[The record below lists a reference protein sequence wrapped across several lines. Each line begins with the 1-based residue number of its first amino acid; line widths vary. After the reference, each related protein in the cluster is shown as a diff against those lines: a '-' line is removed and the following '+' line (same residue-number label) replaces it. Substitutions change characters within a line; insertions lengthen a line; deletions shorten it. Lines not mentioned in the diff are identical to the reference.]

1 MGETSPPNPNVIVI
15 TQAGES
21 IDLSGVSDTTV
32 VALGAVDQIDL
43 YGDNYEDGEGS
54 GDTVVATGYKSD
66 VIIGTSE
73 GLGAN
78 DIQLNGYDE
87 ALTESPY
94 ADGSN
99 DTIDVNGKDASVDIG
114 GYNSVVL
121 NGTDNVVTT
130 DPDLR
135 ADSYDPFGDN
145 NVVANGAGKETVTGG
160 GQAFT
165 FTGGDGRYLI
175 NGGGAEDTTISGGAG
190 GGVFIGGYF
199 YRSDYLSFPDYIGR
213 NVITAGLQASTLIG
227 SAHGSSLLIA
237 NGSARDVLI
246 AGEYG
251 NDTLS
256 GGTSTGNN
264 TYEGYDGPYV
274 PSDDPTIPSLVVE
287 AGSGNDLLIGGL
299 AAETLTGGTGHDL
312 FRFLA
317 HAAGPIPAGGDQT
330 VITDFTPGLDKI
342 DLRGFTVTSEQVV
355 ATETISQGST
365 HLSLPDGQKITL
377 LHVTDLSA
385 KDFTRS

>member
-1 MGETSPPNPNVIVI
+1 MVETSPTNPKVIVVS
-15 TQAGES
+15 QAGQS
-21 IDLSGVSDTTV
+21 IDLSGVNDTTIL
-32 VALGAVDQIDL
+32 ALGAADQIDL
-43 YGDNYEDGEGS
+43 FGEDYEDGEGS
-54 GDTVVATGYKSD
+54 GDTVVVTGRGSD
-66 VIIGTSE
+66 VILGSSD
-73 GLGAN
+73 GVGAN
-78 DIQLNGYDE
+78 DVQLFGQDD
-87 ALTESPY
+87 AVTESPD
-94 ADGSN
+94 ASGSD
-99 DTIDVNGKDASVDIG
+99 DTIEANAKGASIDIG

-121 NGTDNVVTT
+121 NGTDNVMTLEPV
-130 DPDLR
+130 LR

-145 NVVANGAGKETVTGG
+145 TVVANGTGKETVTGG

-175 NGGGAEDTTISGGAG
+175 SGGGAEDTTISGGAG

-237 NGSARDVLI
+237 NGSGHDVLM

-264 TYEGYDGPYV
+264 TYEGYNGPYV
-274 PSDDPTIPSLVVE
+274 PSDDRTIPSLVIE

-317 HAAGPIPAGGDQT
+317 HAAGAIPSGGDHT

-355 ATETISQGST
+355 AAETISQGST

-377 LHVTDLSA
+377 LHITDLSP
-385 KDFTRS
+385 KDFTKS